1 MIPNLEQILIEK
13 VLALPV
19 EKQLKVLEFIEQ
31 LEIETN
37 FDEIANSE
45 NVVSEKP

>member
-37 FDEIANSE
+37 FDEIANS
-45 NVVSEKP
+45 